1 MSAGELLFPGGG
13 ARDQMFSC
21 PDRLLE
27 KKILPSL
34 ENTGEKFIVLESVT
48 QTFPR
53 PSEFMTQTSI
63 RA

>member
-1 MSAGELLFPGGG
+1 MSGGESLFPGGG
-13 ARDQMFSC
+13 MSDQMFSC
-21 PDRLLE
+21 PERLLA

-53 PSEFMTQTSI
+53 PSAFMTQTSI